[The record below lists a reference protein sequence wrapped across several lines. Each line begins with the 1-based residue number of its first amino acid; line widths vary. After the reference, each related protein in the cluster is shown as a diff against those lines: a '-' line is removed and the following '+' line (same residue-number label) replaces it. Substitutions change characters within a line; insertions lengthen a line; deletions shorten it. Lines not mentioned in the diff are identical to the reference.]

1 MPSYLLP
8 CKCGRRLPV
17 TAAQAGDQLECE
29 CGERLEVPTLRHLAS
44 LERVEEAP
52 PAREKSWGLRQALV
66 FLGMAIVLLAAAGL
80 VALQIAKPQPIH
92 EPILRTAVENMTP
105 AELWK
110 TWAVLEQGIHRQLF
124 PGEVAMLQQ
133 NQIQIRAWAIW
144 QVAALVLAAI
154 GGLLIV
160 LGFSLRPSHRRL
172 RVHAS

>member
-1 MPSYLLP
+1 M
-8 CKCGRRLPV
+8 
-17 TAAQAGDQLECE
+17 
-29 CGERLEVPTLRHLAS
+29 
-44 LERVEEAP
+44 EEAP

-80 VALQIAKPQPIH
+80 VALQITKPQPIH

-124 PGEVAMLQQ
+124 PGEVAILQQ
-133 NQIQIRAWAIW
+133 KQIQINAWAIW

-160 LGFSLRPSHRRL
+160 LGFSLRPSRRRM
-172 RVHAS
+172 RVPAS